1 MSWNPEAELAG
12 LKPLYKDQ
20 RRAEG
25 TLNNDC
31 ALSTSAAQA
40 SEFGLFP
47 GQREREREK
56 LAGCSVTVSP
66 SLRHRAKQHSTA
78 ALGTPAAGCTGPT
91 PAPYQ
96 PCCSPP
102 CLTLSTD
109 THRPATIST
118 HNYHRITFI
127 MYFRAVLMLIIISR
141 KHNNELCFLF
151 CFCFCHGMGI
161 PR

>member
-1 MSWNPEAELAG
+1 MTVHSQPLLPKLVSLDYSLA
-12 LKPLYKDQ
+12 
-20 RRAEG
+20 
-25 TLNNDC
+25 
-31 ALSTSAAQA
+31 
-40 SEFGLFP
+40 
-47 GQREREREK
+47 REREREK

-78 ALGTPAAGCTGPT
+78 ALGTPAAGCTGLT

-109 THRPATIST
+109 THSPATIST
-118 HNYHRITFI
+118 HKYHRITFSI
-127 MYFRAVLMLIIISR
+127 YFRAVLMLIIISR